1 MPTNRRLWAYRII
14 IRFRAEVASQKERAQ
29 VSAPKL
35 SALARETET
44 MLPIECTLIENAV
57 VETLGLSTSA
67 DLLDLDVTV
76 GSGIGDAGTSK
87 TVGQ

>member
-1 MPTNRRLWAYRII
+1 MIS
-14 IRFRAEVASQKERAQ
+14 RFRPEVASQKERTQ

-44 MLPIECTLIENAV
+44 MLPIECSLIENAK
-57 VETLGLSTSA
+57 VETLGLSPSA

-76 GSGIGDAGTSK
+76 GSGIEDANTSK
-87 TVGQ
+87 TVSQ